1 MSCAICGCDASNG
14 APACAGCGR
23 EFNARLLWLGRVGMP
38 ALQAVAYRQVQL
50 DRGVDRVVR
59 TTAASRPPVDETALE
74 AYRDAERWLQRLGG
88 LIGLKPVGC
97 DRDGQPVSV
106 HDWAWLVP
114 HLVGWSG
121 RIHKLRDVA
130 DRYADLTG
138 MCERIESLIEP
149 VQERRLVGVCPRCLP
164 DERTPILAPADA
176 QYAVCPAFGA
186 FLTLRDVR
194 AAYLTAA
201 GVLHITRTQGGA
213 AEWIRRNL
221 NVHVTGRDLMNA
233 RQQGRI
239 RPRHIDG
246 RYWEWDLTDLLAVAG
261 HKQAREEQS
270 QP

>member
-1 MSCAICGCDASNG
+1 MWCAPRP
-14 APACAGCGR
+14 PAA
-23 EFNARLLWLGRVGMP
+23 
-38 ALQAVAYRQVQL
+38 
-50 DRGVDRVVR
+50 
-59 TTAASRPPVDETALE
+59 PPVDETALE
-74 AYRDAERWLQRLGG
+74 TYRDAERWLQRLGG

-221 NVHVTGRDLMNA
+221 DVHVTGRDLMNA